1 LGINTSN
8 AVNGLVYEKAL
19 KFSLIRSAEHFQGG
33 LVNHIQVDSGKLFNL
48 GIGIGGSI
56 VLPISIA
63 IGIYFMWAAVGISFL
78 SGIGVLIIM
87 SGVNFWIGMKFF
99 K

>member
-33 LVNHIQVDSGKLFNL
+33 LVNHIQVDSQKLFNL
-48 GIGIGGSI
+48 GMGIGGSF
-56 VLPISIA
+56 VLPVA
-63 IGIYFMWAAVGISFL
+63 IGVGIYFMYAAVGISFL
-78 SGIGVLIIM
+78 AGIGVLIIM
-87 SGVNFWIGMKFF
+87 SGVNFLIGMKFF